1 MKAIRCE
8 LCGSIEIIKE
18 DGLYR
23 CNHCNTKYTVAEAA
37 KLLADV
43 KIDHSEEYSNYMI
56 LARRAKQENNVIDA
70 EKYYE
75 MALKIEPND
84 WEAMFFYTYYS
95 SINTR
100 LSDVENAMQ
109 KIVNTTA
116 SVLRVVSRTDN
127 GGNTKEIVKDISGSI
142 KALGLFYFSVIKEHY
157 QEYRDLSSSGDEF
170 TDRGI
175 SIYGMEVSIGFLVEE
190 LINDESI
197 NKTIVPDL
205 LEYGISI
212 LKDTFITRWEG
223 SVPPRVNELYEN
235 QVRAT
240 SEKIRKYIP
249 NYSYPKL
256 SRKFQESLPVNS
268 GTKKEGCYIATSI
281 YGDYDHPKVIILRRF
296 RDNTLKCSFIGN
308 ILVVIYYR
316 ISPTI
321 VKIFG
326 SQSYFAKPI
335 KYLLDKFTDYL
346 DS

>member
-1 MKAIRCE
+1 MKVIRCE
-8 LCGSIEIIKE
+8 LCGSTEVIKE

-23 CNHCNTKYTVAEAA
+23 CNHCNTRYTVAEAA
-37 KLLADV
+37 NLLTDV
-43 KIDHSEEYSNYMI
+43 KIDHSEEYSNYLI
-56 LARRAKQENNVIDA
+56 IARRAKQENNAKNA
-70 EKYYE
+70 EQYYE
-75 MALKIEPND
+75 MALKIEPNN
-84 WEAMFFYTYYS
+84 WEAMFYYTYFS

-127 GGNTKEIVKDISGSI
+127 SENTKEIVQDISASI
-142 KALGLFYFSVIKEHY
+142 KTLGLFYFSVVKEHY
-157 QEYRDLSSSGDEF
+157 QEYRDISSSGDEF

-175 SIYGMEVSIGFLVEE
+175 SIYGMEVSIGLLVEE

-197 NKTIVPDL
+197 NITIVPDL
-205 LEYGISI
+205 LECGIDI

-223 SVPPRVNELYEN
+223 SVNPRANELYEG
-235 QVRAT
+235 QVSAI
-240 SEKIRKYIP
+240 SEKIRKYKP

-256 SRKFQESLPVNS
+256 SRKYQENLTVNS
-268 GTKKEGCYIATSI
+268 GTKKERCYIATSI

-296 RDNTLKCSFIGN
+296 RDKTLKGSFIGK
-308 ILVVIYYR
+308 ILVVIYYK

-326 SQSYFAKPI
+326 SQSYFRKPV
-335 KYLLDKFTDYL
+335 KYLLDKLTDYL